1 MFKPSQGVWEQGGG
15 NVPLIICRATA
26 QGHAESCEDLAPTVT
41 AAAGMSGNNQ
51 PIVTVPVSAGFMRN
65 PGGGAGGIGYEEEL
79 SPTLL
84 ADRPPGVVSP
94 VGFGQKS
101 YDQYEAETVAPT
113 LKAKGGS
120 YGGGTEVLISAGF
133 MISPSGRAQGIGY
146 EEEKSPTLLVS
157 GPHGVLTSY
166 PIKSCDGG
174 GKNAM
179 TEDDILYLVRKL
191 TPTECASLQGFEKDW
206 CALVEH
212 KDAPE
217 YKMWGN
223 GMAFPCVLY
232 VMEGIAEVL
241 QRRYLEALFGGSSDG

>member
-1 MFKPSQGVWEQGGG
+1 M
-15 NVPLIICRATA
+15 
-26 QGHAESCEDLAPTVT
+26 
-41 AAAGMSGNNQ
+41 
-51 PIVTVPVSAGFMRN
+51 
-65 PGGGAGGIGYEEEL
+65 
-79 SPTLL
+79 
-84 ADRPPGVVSP
+84 
-94 VGFGQKS
+94 
-101 YDQYEAETVAPT
+101 
-113 LKAKGGS
+113 
-120 YGGGTEVLISAGF
+120 LISAGF

-206 CALVEH
+206 CALVPH